1 MYLILRDCNV
11 SLDFYI
17 RVGILVLCIIAS
29 RIATN
34 KRVKLNVSLCK
45 SSNSN
50 MLSAT

>member
-11 SLDFYI
+11 NLDFYI
-17 RVGILVLCIIAS
+17 RVGILVLCII
-29 RIATN
+29 
-34 KRVKLNVSLCK
+34 VNVSLCK